1 MRNLYKLKKDG
12 HIVILTN
19 IIFEKYRPCGACQ
32 ARKQV
37 RAHHHVKNIMTT
49 IRPLEM
55 LHIDLFGPITYINI
69 GGNKYGFV
77 IIDDYFCFTWFT
89 CKHFESTFLEL
100 KTSLSLSHT
109 SHQSKLPMRDLS
121 HSLE

>member
-37 RAHHHVKNIMTT
+37 GAHHHVKNIMTT

-55 LHIDLFGPITYINI
+55 LHIDLFCPITYINI
-69 GGNKYGFV
+69 GGNKYGLV

-89 CKHFESTFLEL
+89 YKHFEPTFFEL
-100 KTSLSLSHT
+100 KTSLSHT
-109 SHQSKLPMRDLS
+109 SLQSKLPMRDLS